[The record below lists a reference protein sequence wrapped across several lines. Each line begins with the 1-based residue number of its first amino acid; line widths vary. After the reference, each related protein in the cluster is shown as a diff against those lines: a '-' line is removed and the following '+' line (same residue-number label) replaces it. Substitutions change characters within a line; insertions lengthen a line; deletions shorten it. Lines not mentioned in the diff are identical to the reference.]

1 MRAVV
6 LHVTVCISLL
16 LDQFLNTHGRCA
28 EIYTSRYQF
37 RGGKVPTDCVLPLNL
52 GGVVCCS
59 GPGCTVRNG
68 VTVSEDYQIRQ
79 LTSSYGGQNSQ
90 FGSFPSS
97 MAFKFP
103 ISLTARLA
111 ALIVLSISFNRR
123 LRPST
128 TLPAYSE
135 ARDIN
140 DGPKVRVSGASA
152 GSSTEYVTALG
163 EEAS

>member
-6 LHVTVCISLL
+6 LHVAVCIPFL
-16 LDQFLNTHGRCA
+16 LDQVLNTHRRCA

-37 RGGKVPTDCVLPLNL
+37 RGGKVPTDCVLPFNL
-52 GGVVCCS
+52 GGIVCCC
-59 GPGCTVRNG
+59 GPGGTVRNG
-68 VTVSEDYQIRQ
+68 VTVTEDYQICQ
-79 LTSSYGGQNSQ
+79 LTSSYDGQNPQ

-111 ALIVLSISFNRR
+111 APIVFSILFNRR
-123 LRPST
+123 LSPNT

-152 GSSTEYVTALG
+152 GSSTE
-163 EEAS
+163 